1 MRYDNII
8 WDFDGTLFNT
18 YPAMC
23 RDLQAVM
30 EGLGVHAS
38 LEDLLPRFTTSRE
51 TVLAWC
57 GEQAGMT
64 AQEVDQ
70 IYRAWVTEHG
80 QPEAYPFPHVR
91 SILERFQAAGGRNF
105 VFTHRSDSVHDY
117 LAGADLTKYFT
128 DVVSAG
134 TTYARKPAPA
144 GNLHIIE
151 TYGLDKN
158 YTLAVGDRELDIL
171 AAKNAGIHACLFSP
185 EPQETAADHRIRELT
200 ELDDLVGLDG

>member
-8 WDFDGTLFNT
+8 WDFDGTLFDT

-23 RDLQAVM
+23 RDLQMVM
-30 EGLGVHAS
+30 EGLGVRAS
-38 LEDLLPRFTTSRE
+38 LEDLLARFTVSRE

-57 GEQAGMT
+57 GEQAGRP
-64 AQEVDQ
+64 AGEIDRA
-70 IYRAWVTEHG
+70 YRAWVAEHG
-80 QPEAYPFPHVR
+80 QPEAHPFPHIR
-91 SILERFQAAGGRNF
+91 EFLARFQAAGGRNF
-105 VFTHRSDSVHDY
+105 VFTHRSGSVHDY
-117 LAGADLTKYFT
+117 LAGADLTQYFT

-134 TTYARKPAPA
+134 TTYARKPDPA
-144 GNLHIIE
+144 GNNYLIATH
-151 TYGLDKN
+151 GLDRER
-158 YTLAVGDRELDIL
+158 TLAVGDRELDIL

>member
-8 WDFDGTLFNT
+8 WDFDGTLFDT

-23 RDLQAVM
+23 RDLRQVM
-30 EGLGVHAS
+30 AGLGVRTELA
-38 LEDLLPRFTTSRE
+38 DLMERFTVSRE
-51 TVLAWC
+51 TVLTWC
-57 GEQAGMT
+57 GEQVGLPAP
-64 AQEVDQ
+64 EVDK

-105 VFTHRSDSVHDY
+105 VFTHRSGSVHDY

-151 TYGLDKN
+151 THGLDKAR
-158 YTLAVGDRELDIL
+158 TLAVGDRELDVL

-185 EPQETAADHRIRELT
+185 EHRETAADHRIRDFT
-200 ELDDLVGLDG
+200 ELDALLGLE

>member
-57 GEQAGMT
+57 VEQAGMT

-105 VFTHRSDSVHDY
+105 VFTHRSGSVHDY

-151 TYGLDKN
+151 THGLDKAR
-158 YTLAVGDRELDIL
+158 TLAVGDRELDVL

-185 EPQETAADHRIRELT
+185 EHRETAADYRIRDLS
-200 ELDDLVGLDG
+200 ELDALVGLE

>member
-8 WDFDGTLFNT
+8 WDFDGTLFDT

-105 VFTHRSDSVHDY
+105 VFTHRSGSVHDY

-171 AAKNAGIHACLFSP
+171 AGKRAGADACLFSA
-185 EPQETAADHRIRELT
+185 EPGETAADYVITDLSELYA
-200 ELDDLVGLDG
+200 LVGLEE

>member
-1 MRYDNII
+1 MMRYDNII
-8 WDFDGTLFNT
+8 WDFDGTLFDT

-64 AQEVDQ
+64 TQEVDK

-105 VFTHRSDSVHDY
+105 VFTHRSGSVHDY

-151 TYGLDKN
+151 THGLDKAR
-158 YTLAVGDRELDIL
+158 TLAVGDRELDVL

-185 EPQETAADHRIRELT
+185 EHRETAADHRIRDFT
-200 ELDDLVGLDG
+200 ELDALLGLE

>member
-91 SILERFQAAGGRNF
+91 SILERFQAAGGQNF
-105 VFTHRSDSVHDY
+105 VFTHRSGSVHDY

-151 TYGLDKN
+151 THGLDKAR
-158 YTLAVGDRELDIL
+158 TLAVGDRELDVL

-185 EPQETAADHRIRELT
+185 EHRETAADHRIRDLS
-200 ELDDLVGLDG
+200 ELDALLGLE

>member
-57 GEQAGMT
+57 GQQAGMT

-70 IYRAWVTEHG
+70 IYRDWVTEHG

-105 VFTHRSDSVHDY
+105 VFTHRSGSVHDY

-151 TYGLDKN
+151 THGLDKDR
-158 YTLAVGDRELDIL
+158 TLAVGDRELDIL

-185 EPQETAADHRIRELT
+185 EHRETAADYHIRDLS
-200 ELDDLVGLDG
+200 ELDALLGLE

>member
-8 WDFDGTLFNT
+8 WDFDGTLFDT

-57 GEQAGMT
+57 GQQAGMT

-105 VFTHRSDSVHDY
+105 VFTHRSGSVHDY

-151 TYGLDKN
+151 THGLDKDR
-158 YTLAVGDRELDIL
+158 TLAVGDRELDVL

-185 EPQETAADHRIRELT
+185 EHRETAADHRIRDFT
-200 ELDDLVGLDG
+200 ELDALLGLE

>member
-8 WDFDGTLFNT
+8 WDFDGTLFDT

-57 GEQAGMT
+57 GQQAGMT

-80 QPEAYPFPHVR
+80 QPEAYTFPHVR

-158 YTLAVGDRELDIL
+158 YTLAVGDRELDVL
-171 AAKNAGIHACLFSP
+171 AGKNAGIHACLFSL
-185 EPQETAADHRIRELT
+185 ENRETAADHRIRDLT
-200 ELDDLVGLDG
+200 ELDALVGLDG

>member
-51 TVLAWC
+51 TVLTWC

-105 VFTHRSDSVHDY
+105 VFTHRSGSVHDY

-151 TYGLDKN
+151 THGLDKAR
-158 YTLAVGDRELDIL
+158 TLAVGDRELDVL

-185 EPQETAADHRIRELT
+185 EHRETAADHRIRDFT
-200 ELDDLVGLDG
+200 ELDALLGLE

>member
-105 VFTHRSDSVHDY
+105 VFTHRSGSVHDY

-151 TYGLDKN
+151 THGLDKAR
-158 YTLAVGDRELDIL
+158 TLAVGDRELDVL

-185 EPQETAADHRIRELT
+185 EHRETAADHRIRDFT
-200 ELDDLVGLDG
+200 ELDALLGLE

>member
-8 WDFDGTLFNT
+8 WDFDGTLFDT

-57 GEQAGMT
+57 GQQAGMT

-80 QPEAYPFPHVR
+80 QPEAHPFPYVR

-151 TYGLDKN
+151 THGLEKN
-158 YTLAVGDRELDIL
+158 HTLAVGDRELDVL

-185 EPQETAADHRIRELT
+185 EFRETAADHRIRDFT
-200 ELDDLVGLDG
+200 ELDALVGLDG

>member
-57 GEQAGMT
+57 GQQAGMT

-105 VFTHRSDSVHDY
+105 VFTHRSGSVHDY

-151 TYGLDKN
+151 THGLDKAR
-158 YTLAVGDRELDIL
+158 TLAVGDRELDVL

-185 EPQETAADHRIRELT
+185 EHRETAADHRIRDFT
-200 ELDDLVGLDG
+200 ELDALVGLDG

>member
-1 MRYDNII
+1 MMRYDNII

-30 EGLGVHAS
+30 EGFGVHAS

-70 IYRAWVTEHG
+70 IYRAALLRLL
-80 QPEAYPFPHVR
+80 PKLP
-91 SILERFQAAGGRNF
+91 
-105 VFTHRSDSVHDY
+105 VFMK
-117 LAGADLTKYFT
+117 A
-128 DVVSAG
+128 
-134 TTYARKPAPA
+134 KP
-144 GNLHIIE
+144 I
-151 TYGLDKN
+151 T
-158 YTLAVGDRELDIL
+158 
-171 AAKNAGIHACLFSP
+171 
-185 EPQETAADHRIRELT
+185 
-200 ELDDLVGLDG
+200 

>member
-70 IYRAWVTEHG
+70 IYRDWVTEHG

-105 VFTHRSDSVHDY
+105 VFTHRSGSVHDY

-158 YTLAVGDRELDIL
+158 YTLAVGDRELDVL
-171 AAKNAGIHACLFSP
+171 AAKNAGIHACLVDP
-185 EPQETAADHRIRELT
+185 ALPETAADYRIRDLA
-200 ELDDLVGLDG
+200 ELDALLGLE

>member
-70 IYRAWVTEHG
+70 IYRDWVTEHG

-105 VFTHRSDSVHDY
+105 VFTHRSSSVHDY

-151 TYGLDKN
+151 THGLDKDR
-158 YTLAVGDRELDIL
+158 TLAVGDRELDVL

-185 EPQETAADHRIRELT
+185 EHRETAADYRIRDLS
-200 ELDDLVGLDG
+200 ELDALVGLDG

>member
-1 MRYDNII
+1 M
-8 WDFDGTLFNT
+8 
-18 YPAMC
+18 
-23 RDLQAVM
+23 
-30 EGLGVHAS
+30 
-38 LEDLLPRFTTSRE
+38 TT
-51 TVLAWC
+51 
-57 GEQAGMT
+57 
-64 AQEVDQ
+64 QEVDK

-80 QPEAYPFPHVR
+80 QPEAHPFPNVP

-105 VFTHRSDSVHDY
+105 VFTHRSSSVHDY

-158 YTLAVGDRELDIL
+158 YTLAVGDRELDVL
-171 AAKNAGIHACLFSP
+171 AAKNAGIHACLVDP
-185 EPQETAADHRIRELT
+185 ALPETAADYRIRDLS
-200 ELDDLVGLDG
+200 ELDALVGLDG

>member
-51 TVLAWC
+51 TVLTWC

-70 IYRAWVTEHG
+70 IYRDWVTEHG

-105 VFTHRSDSVHDY
+105 VFTHRSGSVHDY

-158 YTLAVGDRELDIL
+158 YTLAVGDRELDVL
-171 AAKNAGIHACLFSP
+171 AAKNAGIHACLVDP
-185 EPQETAADHRIRELT
+185 ALPETAADHRIRDLS
-200 ELDDLVGLDG
+200 ELDALVGLE

>member
-30 EGLGVHAS
+30 EGFGVHAS

-57 GEQAGMT
+57 GQQAGMT

-91 SILERFQAAGGRNF
+91 SILERFQAAGGRNL
-105 VFTHRSDSVHDY
+105 VFTHRSGSVHDY

-151 TYGLDKN
+151 THGLDKAR
-158 YTLAVGDRELDIL
+158 TLAVGDRELDVL

-185 EPQETAADHRIRELT
+185 EHRETAADHRIRDFT
-200 ELDDLVGLDG
+200 ELDALLGLE

>member
-1 MRYDNII
+1 MMRYDNII
-8 WDFDGTLFNT
+8 WDFDGTLFDT

-105 VFTHRSDSVHDY
+105 VFTHRSGSVHDY

-151 TYGLDKN
+151 THGLDKAR
-158 YTLAVGDRELDIL
+158 TLAVGDRELDVL

-185 EPQETAADHRIRELT
+185 EHRETAADHRIRDFT
-200 ELDDLVGLDG
+200 ELDALLGLE

>member
-30 EGLGVHAS
+30 EGFGVHAS

-57 GEQAGMT
+57 GQQAGMT

-105 VFTHRSDSVHDY
+105 VFTHRSGSVHDY

-151 TYGLDKN
+151 THGLDKAR
-158 YTLAVGDRELDIL
+158 TLAVGDRELDVL

-185 EPQETAADHRIRELT
+185 EHRETAADHRIRDFT
-200 ELDDLVGLDG
+200 ELDALLGLE

>member
-105 VFTHRSDSVHDY
+105 VFTHRSGSVHDY

-144 GNLHIIE
+144 GHLHIIE
-151 TYGLDKN
+151 THGLDKAR
-158 YTLAVGDRELDIL
+158 TLAVGDRELDVL

-185 EPQETAADHRIRELT
+185 EHRETAADHRIRDFT
-200 ELDDLVGLDG
+200 ELDALLGLE